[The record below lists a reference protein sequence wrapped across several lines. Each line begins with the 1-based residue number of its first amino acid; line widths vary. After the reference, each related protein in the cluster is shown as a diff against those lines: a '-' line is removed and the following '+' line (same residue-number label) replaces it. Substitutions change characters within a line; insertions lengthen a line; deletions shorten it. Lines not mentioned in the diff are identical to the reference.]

1 MNLQIGLEAISW
13 RLGDNISSESFL
25 GLDFILQEV
34 VLLQCHLFR
43 LVVTVSI
50 YFWIVKVNIRDVEE
64 VEINVFGLLWKL
76 MFKALLQMDL
86 SCKCI
91 VCDIPLVFLENWKVD
106 GECFVFVHD
115 VELSLPLLFLYFCI
129 GLICQC
135 DLFCLTCHIWA
146 YLSHLTFYL

>member
-1 MNLQIGLEAISW
+1 
-13 RLGDNISSESFL
+13 
-25 GLDFILQEV
+25 
-34 VLLQCHLFR
+34 
-43 LVVTVSI
+43 
-50 YFWIVKVNIRDVEE
+50 
-64 VEINVFGLLWKL
+64 

-91 VCDIPLVFLENWKVD
+91 VCDIPLVFLGNWKVD
-106 GECFVFVHD
+106 GECFVFVHN